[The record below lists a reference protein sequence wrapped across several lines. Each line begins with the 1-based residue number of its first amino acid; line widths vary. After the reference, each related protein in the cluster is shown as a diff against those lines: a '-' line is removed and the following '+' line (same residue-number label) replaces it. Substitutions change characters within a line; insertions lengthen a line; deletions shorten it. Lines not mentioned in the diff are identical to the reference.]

1 MSLPNVEEPKKWWLD
16 PVHMGACFT
25 APLQGTILRLMI
37 LDGNDRCSIGT
48 GIAFNWGA
56 TGDLVVLS
64 SLHIL
69 VSYYLLFVCSFKN
82 IGVVP
87 NIAVTYTKKII
98 HSGPVDWEFT
108 SAL

>member
-1 MSLPNVEEPKKWWLD
+1 M
-16 PVHMGACFT
+16 
-25 APLQGTILRLMI
+25 
-37 LDGNDRCSIGT
+37 
-48 GIAFNWGA
+48 
-56 TGDLVVLS
+56 VLS